1 MALAQPNKDGPERV
15 VEHSPGLTNTIRPM
29 ESDRDG

>member
-15 VEHSPGLTNTIRPM
+15 VEHSPGLTTTISTY
-29 ESDRDG
+29 EE